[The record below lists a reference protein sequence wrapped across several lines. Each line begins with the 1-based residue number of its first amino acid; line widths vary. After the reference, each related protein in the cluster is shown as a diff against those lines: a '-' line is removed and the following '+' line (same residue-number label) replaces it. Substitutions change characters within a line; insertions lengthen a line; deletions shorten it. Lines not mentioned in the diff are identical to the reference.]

1 MRRDIVWR
9 MIRWRTM
16 CALVAAC
23 AALSVPAMAQESLI
37 PGPGQSGHDAALEQ
51 KMEGFYRQIH
61 GVLAVELGWGLEA
74 FVSDAQNRQLIDQF
88 IASGSSDF
96 EAQTGKHPYQVVTRY
111 GEYGDLGMFGGVQI
125 AGDIFRYAVL
135 RDAGAPASV
144 LDPARAELIRG
155 LVGLHWYHQVTG
167 VPGVVARG
175 IRRKTPD
182 AGDPPLPEPP
192 PQTVPLFDGSGDPQP
207 ADKTPTWREDG
218 SGELPFLIWLDDSS
232 KDQLDG
238 YVFALGVAWDLL
250 ADDPQIPKDA
260 LDDLRADATAIG
272 HALMQKRAVGS
283 FETDLVMMDADG
295 RPTSFHDLSA
305 EEISPGVVF
314 NTPTNGFNAW
324 MALGIVRTLYHVSGD
339 EEIGRFYYDNL
350 IDQRGYLDVA
360 EESVSL
366 MYVGNQTN
374 FSNVNMAFVA
384 AYGVLRYEPDAAI
397 GERARVILEQQ
408 LYAPGK
414 PRQAQGLKQTFFDVL
429 FAGFRRYGVLTEGGP
444 ALADGL
450 ETLGEHPPAAYWTF
464 GVDNCD
470 PAEQQSLQCIG
481 IDGTPI
487 QLSPEP
493 GRGGALVAVDPVPM
507 RIRPPSNFEW
517 RSDPHRVN
525 GGAGDR
531 LNPGGE
537 TVCAYWMG
545 RYLDASANGMPNVSP
560 RALSRPSSTG
570 SDGGVGGTGGSGGSA
585 GGSGAPRASEEGS
598 GCGCR
603 SSRRNGDA
611 AWFSVL
617 LFGIVLCRRRQ
628 SGRAS

>member
-1 MRRDIVWR
+1 
-9 MIRWRTM
+9 MIRLRGG
-16 CALVAAC
+16 CALVALLAGTAP
-23 AALSVPAMAQESLI
+23 AAAQETLLA
-37 PGPGQSGHDAALEQ
+37 GPGEPGHDAALEQ
-51 KMEGFYRQIH
+51 KMDGFYRQIH
-61 GVLAVELGWGLEA
+61 ALLAVELGWGLEA
-74 FVSDAQNRQLIDQF
+74 NVADAGHRQVVADF

-96 EAQTGKHPYQVVTRY
+96 EAQTGLHPYEVVSRY
-111 GEYGDLGMFGGVQI
+111 DEYGDLGMFGGVQL
-125 AGDIFRYAVL
+125 AGDVFRYAVL
-135 RDAGAPASV
+135 RDSGAPQSV
-144 LDPARAELIRG
+144 LDPARAELVRG
-155 LVGLHWYHQVTG
+155 LKGLHWYHQVTG

-175 IRRKTPD
+175 IRRRVPE

-192 PQTVPLFDGSGDPQP
+192 PETVPLFDGSGDPQP
-207 ADKTPTWREDG
+207 AEKTATWRADN

-238 YVFALGVAWDLL
+238 WVFAVGVAWDLL
-250 ADDPQIPKDA
+250 ADDPSIPKDA
-260 LDDLRADATAIG
+260 LDDLRADAAAVG
-272 HALMQKRAVGS
+272 HSLMQKRPIGS

-295 RPTSFHDLSA
+295 RPTTFHDLSA

-339 EEIGRFYYDNL
+339 EQIGRFYYDDL
-350 IDQRGYLDVA
+350 IGERDYLGVA

-384 AYGVLRYEPDAAI
+384 AWGLLRYEADPEIA
-397 GERARVILEQQ
+397 ERARRILEEQ

-414 PRQAQGLKQTFFDVL
+414 PREARGLKQTFFDLV
-429 FAGFRRYGVLTEGGP
+429 FAGFRRFGVLADGGT
-444 ALADGL
+444 AREQGL
-450 ETLGEHPPAAYWTF
+450 ETLVEHAPAPYFTF

-470 PAEQQSLQCIG
+470 AAEQQTLSCIG
-481 IDGTPI
+481 VDGTPI
-487 QLSPEP
+487 ELSPEP

-537 TVCAYWMG
+537 VVCAYWMG
-545 RYLDASANGMPNVSP
+545 RHLEASADPAGMGNVSP
-560 RALSRPSSTG
+560 RALSRPAGT
-570 SDGGVGGTGGSGGSA
+570 GGTGAGGSSGGS
-585 GGSGAPRASEEGS
+585 SGAESADES
-598 GCGCR
+598 GCGCTTPR
-603 SSRRNGDA
+603 PGRTSWASLA
-611 AWFSVL
+611 LLLAWL
-617 LFGIVLCRRRQ
+617 GRRRRQ
-628 SGRAS
+628 SH